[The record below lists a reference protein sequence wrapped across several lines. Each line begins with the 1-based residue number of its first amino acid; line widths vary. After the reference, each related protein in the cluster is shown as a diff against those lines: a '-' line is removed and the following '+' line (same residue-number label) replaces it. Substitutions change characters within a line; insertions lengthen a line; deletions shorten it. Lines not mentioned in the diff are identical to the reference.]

1 MSESEQEASPR
12 KRRFGEEF
20 KRDAVR
26 LVAEEQYSF
35 KAAAAAVGVSEQSLR
50 AWHAK
55 LVPPPAPCGES
66 ATLSEFRAEIV
77 RLRKQLRRAEL
88 EREIL
93 KHGRPTSRRSRC
105 EVRLDPPALR
115 LVSHRRDVRRPGRLE
130 VGLLRLDRA
139 RAEPAISAAAANRR
153 RRAASPCRIARRV
166 RQPQDR
172 QGTGRARRP
181 GSRLSQHGG
190 PSDAR
195 IGPEEPGLEGF
206 YADPTREPAPN
217 TLDRDFTA
225 VAPNQKW
232 VTDITYLF
240 TAQGWVYLAVVLDLF
255 SRKVVGWAMS
265 NSLATELV
273 SEALRQAIESRRPVG
288 KNLLH
293 HSDRGCQ
300 YTSDAYQQTL
310 RTLGIECS
318 MSRTGECYDNAVM
331 ERFFWSLKHEWTKHE
346 MFDDL
351 EAARLSVF
359 KYIETFYNPV
369 RLHQTLGYK
378 SPDQFEA
385 DHAPVLAA

>member
-1 MSESEQEASPR
+1 MKYAWIHQHCDSFPIAVMCDVLDVSKSGYYASIEREPSPR
-12 KRRFGEEF
+12 SQRRQ
-20 KRDAVR
+20 RI
-26 LVAEEQYSF
+26 
-35 KAAAAAVGVSEQSLR
+35 AAAVRQVHAASHGVYGS
-50 AWHAK
+50 HKIAK
-55 LVPPPAPCGES
+55 EL
-66 ATLSEFRAEIV
+66 AE
-77 RLRKQLRRAEL
+77 RDDL
-88 EREIL
+88 EAACRN
-93 KHGRPTSRRSRC
+93 T
-105 EVRLDPPALR
+105 V
-115 LVSHRRDVRRPGRLE
+115 
-130 VGLLRLDRA
+130 A
-139 RAEPAISAAAANRR
+139 RAMRELGLKS
-153 RRAASPCRIARRV
+153 RV
-166 RQPQDR
+166 SKAFTP
-172 QGTGRARRP
+172 TTTK
-181 GSRLSQHGG
+181 
-190 PSDAR
+190 
-195 IGPEEPGLEGF
+195 
-206 YADPTREPAPN
+206 ADPTREPAPN

-265 NSLATELV
+265 DSLATELV